1 MKCYKVRVFLR
12 YFGLDMHNTHSEIS
26 KRKYSKV
33 IWEKRLLPHHGHA
46 LPKCTSK
53 IQSDYV
59 FSLFFKCRSKKQPEQ
74 LKRLKQPGSF
84 SIPLFSFGCFLDFQ
98 KKQVKSVKSSR
109 GRFMEIA
116 KSLKSSRGSGDG
128 KKCKKQLSRN

>member
-1 MKCYKVRVFLR
+1 MLLVRVFLR

-59 FSLFFKCRSKKQPEQ
+59 FSLFFNINLMSDFRPSTSKV
-74 LKRLKQPGSF
+74 
-84 SIPLFSFGCFLDFQ
+84 
-98 KKQVKSVKSSR
+98 QV
-109 GRFMEIA
+109 
-116 KSLKSSRGSGDG
+116 
-128 KKCKKQLSRN
+128 